1 MWLSEMAGRSG
12 LESENPI
19 QTGRV
24 TIGGAAPAVFTD
36 GETRSIR
43 VLAPG
48 GFIWKPAAGQNILAL
63 KADDG
68 AFYLAGAEVPAADS
82 LRNGELC
89 LFSQDHAAEI
99 ILDNNGTIRMKGNL
113 NIQVVVNIIGSIYLN
128 GVSLRPGSTA

>member
-12 LESENPI
+12 LGSENPI

-43 VLAPG
+43 VLAP
-48 GFIWKPAAGQNILAL
+48 GQNILAL

-113 NIQVVVNIIGSIYLN
+113 NIQGVVNIIGSIYLN